1 VFFDKGTLVPLYSPS
16 NSLSF
21 FMDQTTAFQKILAF
35 YETKKR
41 MPSVREVRDLIIRNN
56 SIRQAKALVD
66 SLVEDGLILRDK
78 RGLLQP
84 TTHMLGIRE
93 LGVVEAG
100 FPSNAEEEVAD
111 AITLDE
117 WLIKDR
123 GSTYMLKVSGESMR
137 DAGIRPGD
145 TALVERGRQP
155 KNNDIVIAC
164 VDGKWTMKYYQKTG
178 GVVVLVPANPKFPK
192 IYPKEELHI
201 EAVVTAII
209 RKY

>member
-1 VFFDKGTLVPLYSPS
+1 MEKML
-16 NSLSF
+16 
-21 FMDQTTAFQKILAF
+21 AFEKITAF
-35 YETKKR
+35 YEQKRR
-41 MPSVREVRDLIIRNN
+41 MPSVREVRDSIVRTH
-56 SIRQAKALVD
+56 SIRQAKALID
-66 SLVEDGLILRDK
+66 TLVEEGLILRDA
-78 RGLLQP
+78 RGRLQP
-84 TTHMLGIRE
+84 TTAMMGIRE

-100 FPSNAEEEVAD
+100 FPTNAEEEIAD

-117 WLIKDR
+117 WLIQDR
-123 GSTYMLKVSGESMR
+123 PSTYMLKVSGESMI

-164 VDGKWTMKYYQKTG
+164 VDGKWTMKYYQKKG
-178 GVVVLVPANPKFPK
+178 SAVVLVPANPKFPN
-192 IYPKEELHI
+192 IYPQEELKI